1 MTSATATKATAKKTA
16 SVKSQSI
23 YASTQSRFSTSKLI
37 QNLGSSND
45 GVQFDFSS
53 TLRTAYGKGLKVYG
67 PFKNTFYS
75 FHMFRYWMG
84 YL

>member
-16 SVKSQSI
+16 AVKSSVVKTQSN
-23 YASTQSRFSTSKLI
+23 YSSTQSRFANSKLI

-53 TLRTAYGKGLKVYG
+53 SLRTAFG
-67 PFKNTFYS
+67 
-75 FHMFRYWMG
+75 RD
-84 YL
+84 

>member
-16 SVKSQSI
+16 SVKSVALKSQSI
-23 YASTQSRFSTSKLI
+23 YSSTQSRFASSKLI

-53 TLRTAYGKGLKVYG
+53 ALRTAFG
-67 PFKNTFYS
+67 
-75 FHMFRYWMG
+75 RD
-84 YL
+84 

>member
-16 SVKSQSI
+16 AVKS
-23 YASTQSRFSTSKLI
+23 STQSRFASSKLI

-53 TLRTAYGKGLKVYG
+53 SLRTAFG
-67 PFKNTFYS
+67 
-75 FHMFRYWMG
+75 RD
-84 YL
+84 